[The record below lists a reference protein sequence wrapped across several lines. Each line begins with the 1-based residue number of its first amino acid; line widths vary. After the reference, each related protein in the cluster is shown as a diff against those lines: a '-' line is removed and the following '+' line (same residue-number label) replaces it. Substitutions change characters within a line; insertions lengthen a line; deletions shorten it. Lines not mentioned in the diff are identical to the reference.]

1 MFTRAILDG
10 LRLDVDH
17 NLRRR
22 QYSSNVSIEALESR
36 TVLSSV
42 PVAGPIAVVPSVD
55 PTDVLD
61 NATDLGTL
69 QAGQDVQIPGEI
81 SRGTEVD
88 WYRFTLS
95 TASSVEFS
103 ASSGVLGLYNNAV
116 NNFGD
121 LLTLGNNRLLV
132 QSSSTGTSPAEIQ
145 RELAPGTY
153 FVAVSGNGNRDFS
166 STLADSGLSGD
177 LGTYT
182 LDITPTLL
190 SLPPS
195 SGAIVLATDISP
207 LSARIDFSQA
217 LGFDPTVQLL
227 DAAGNVVPVNWVSSN
242 NSIFEL
248 QIAPTQAFAAGTYQA
263 VVSDANGNVRMTVP
277 LDVSGAGAGETGLT
291 GNDTPSSAIE
301 LGDIENQGLLQIAGT
316 IGDDPFYDSASSDP
330 SHWLGNDVDL
340 YHFTVTSAT
349 PIGLQAEIFSGRINS
364 NLDSALSLYRLDPV
378 TGHLQFVAA
387 NNNTS
392 NAIRGINGSIPL
404 AFDSAL
410 AAGLSAGDYY
420 VAVSQGRNAYSPA
433 EGQTNPSS
441 SQFFNPELAHS
452 GSAGLGTSVG
462 AYVLNLR
469 VIPIP
474 DPPEVTT
481 VSIAN
486 QSQLPGAPSVFS
498 VQFSEFVNL
507 TQLANSAFTA
517 TTQSSIAAVYVQD
530 AQGHKFFPRLT
541 SFDSTTL
548 TASFTMLDRLPAGS
562 YQLHLDGSQG
572 LTNITGAALVGNSN
586 DGTYVVHFTVAPSN
600 AGTNNDPLTWTYD
613 PTSNDAPQQ
622 LGVLFPEELVQGVTI
637 ERTAGSGHGST
648 QDSFDQYSFQILQN
662 SQYALFTFGTHLP
675 AGLRLQ
681 ILNSSGIV
689 VIDSVASD
697 SHFIPAV
704 LSAGTY
710 TLRIGNWSGTQSHSL
725 AYRIELN
732 LGLIPDN
739 PPPLYSGPAPA
750 VGIRLVTAADSGIG
764 SGGLGSSSGTSGGIS
779 TTGPSGGFS
788 NGASGNGASSSGDSN
803 STVSSSSTTS
813 YLVDRQGLLKINL
826 PANAD
831 GVVIAIPTASG
842 GSLDRSGLLF
852 QATRSSRRGSDL
864 RDSLSLSGLG
874 ELADG
879 PAGQTSSESG
889 DSASTLKAMHKL
901 LSLIESAFSSKA
913 GHEISED
920 QKSDSIS
927 SEDIDATTAQ
937 LREAE
942 LLENGINFDESSV
955 MTTTP
960 EAVSPFNEITREGA
974 PVEKQPQIERHV
986 MTDRAFFSDDENL
999 TSTIHFDTIPQDPA
1013 YDSGL
1018 TFSPDTLFASGI
1030 GLLLLDSAIRS
1041 MNSPTSSSV
1050 RSPGSRASMRLARRQ
1065 PQPM

>member
-1 MFTRAILDG
+1 MFTRAILNG

-22 QYSSNVSIEALESR
+22 QYSSNVSIEALELR
-36 TVLSSV
+36 TVLSTV
-42 PVAGPIAVVPSVD
+42 PVAGPIAVVPAVD

-81 SRGTEVD
+81 TRGTEVD

-95 TASSVEFS
+95 AASSVEFS
-103 ASSGVLGLYNNAV
+103 ATSGVLGLYNNAI
-116 NNFGD
+116 NNFND
-121 LLTLGNNRLLV
+121 LLTFGDHRLLV
-132 QSSSTGTSPAEIQ
+132 QSSATGSSPAEIQ

-153 FVAVSGNGNRDFS
+153 FVAVSGHGNRYFS
-166 STLADSGLSGD
+166 STLADSGLPGD
-177 LGTYT
+177 LGTYS
-182 LDITPTLL
+182 LDITPTQ
-190 SLPPS
+190 LPMS
-195 SGAIVLATDISP
+195 SSTGPIVLATDITP
-207 LSARIDFSQA
+207 LSARIDFNQA

-227 DAAGNVVPVNWVSSN
+227 DAAGNDVPVNWTNNN

-248 QIAPTQAFAAGTYQA
+248 QIAPTRAFTAGTYQA
-263 VVSDANGNVRMTVP
+263 VVSDSNGQVRMTVT
-277 LDVSGAGAGETGLT
+277 LDVSWSGAGESGLS

-301 LGDIENQGLLQIAGT
+301 LGNIETQGLLQVAGT
-316 IGDDPFYDSASSDP
+316 IGDDPFYDSANLDP
-330 SHWLGNDVDL
+330 THLPGNDVDL

-349 PIGLQAEIFSGRINS
+349 PIGLQAEVFSGRINS
-364 NLDSALSLYRLDPV
+364 ILNSGLSLYRLDPV
-378 TGHLQFVAA
+378 TGHLQFVAG
-387 NNNTS
+387 NNNTGNS
-392 NAIRGINGSIPL
+392 TTDVDGAIPL
-404 AFDSAL
+404 TFDSAL
-410 AAGLSAGDYY
+410 AAGLTAGDYY
-420 VAVSQGRNAYSPA
+420 VAVSQGGNVYSPA
-433 EGQTNPSS
+433 ESQTNPPAG
-441 SQFFNPELAHS
+441 QFFNPELPHS

-481 VSIAN
+481 VSITN
-486 QSQLPGAPSVFS
+486 QSQLPAAPSVFS

-507 TQLANSAFTA
+507 TQLANSAFAT
-517 TTQSSIAAVYVQD
+517 TTQSSIAAVYIQD

-548 TASFTMLDRLPAGS
+548 TASFMMLDRLPAGS

-572 LTNITGAALVGNSN
+572 LTNVVGKPLVGNSN
-586 DGTYVVHFTVAPSN
+586 DGSYVVSFTVAQSN
-600 AGTNNDPLTWTYD
+600 PAASSNSLVWTYD
-613 PTSNDAPQQ
+613 SRSNDAPQQ
-622 LGVLFPEELVQGVTI
+622 LGVLFPEELQAGVTI
-637 ERTAGSGHGST
+637 QRNSNSGSGSNP
-648 QDSFDQYSFQILQN
+648 DSFDEYNFQVLQ
-662 SQYALFTFGTHLP
+662 SSKYTLFTFGTHLP
-675 AGLRLQ
+675 AGLKLQ
-681 ILNSSGIV
+681 ILDASGKV
-689 VIDSVASD
+689 VIDSVAANL
-697 SHFIPAV
+697 HPTFAI
-704 LSAGTY
+704 LKAGSY
-710 TLRIGNWSGTQSHSL
+710 TLHIGNWSGSQSRTM
-725 AYRIELN
+725 AYRIELS

-750 VGIRLVTAADSGIG
+750 VGIRLVSAADSGFG
-764 SGGLGSSSGTSGGIS
+764 SGGFGSSSGTNGGVS
-779 TTGPSGGFS
+779 STGPSGGFS
-788 NGASGNGASSSGDSN
+788 NGASSNGTSSSGDSS
-803 STVSSSSTTS
+803 STISSSSTSS

-879 PAGQTSSESG
+879 PAGQTSSEPG

-901 LSLIESAFSSKA
+901 LSLIESALSSKE
-913 GHEISED
+913 GSEISEN
-920 QKSDSIS
+920 QKSDSMS
-927 SEDIDATTAQ
+927 SDDIDATTAQ

-942 LLENGINFDESSV
+942 LLEKGINFDESSV

-960 EAVSPFNEITREGA
+960 EALSPFNENIREA
-974 PVEKQPQIERHV
+974 ATVEPQIERHV

-999 TSTIHFDTIPQDPA
+999 TSTIHFDTISQDPA

-1018 TFSPDTLFASGI
+1018 TCSPDTLFASGI
-1030 GLLLLDSAIRS
+1030 GLLLLDAAIRS
-1041 MNSPTSSSV
+1041 ANSTASNSTRTPA
-1050 RSPGSRASMRLARRQ
+1050 SRAGSRLARRQ
-1065 PQPM
+1065 PQSV